1 MFATMAR
8 LGPGAGETHKRRK
21 QQPEQAK
28 MTTTDDEIHTQ
39 CMQRFIE
46 LANSMKEEDIDTRVV
61 SAGMM
66 TASAIYSTY
75 VFAGNDGRLAPTGV
89 EKLANAYRDQLERV
103 QKAKGE
109 KLARA

>member
-1 MFATMAR
+1 
-8 LGPGAGETHKRRK
+8 
-21 QQPEQAK
+21 
-28 MTTTDDEIHTQ
+28 MTKTEDDIHTQ

-46 LANSMKEEDIDTRVV
+46 LANSMKEEGIDTRAV

-103 QKAKGE
+103 QKAKEE

>member
-1 MFATMAR
+1 
-8 LGPGAGETHKRRK
+8 
-21 QQPEQAK
+21 

-46 LANSMKEEDIDTRVV
+46 LANSMKEDGIDTRVV

-75 VFAGNDGRLAPTGV
+75 VFAGNDGRLAPAGV
-89 EKLANAYRDQLERV
+89 EKLANGYRDQLERV
-103 QKAKGE
+103 QKAKEE